1 MQNMADILYI
11 MGGGEG
17 YAFVKVVPFV
27 NFCIEKL

>member
-11 MGGGEG
+11 MGGGG